1 MEQKVIEHWINGSHQ
16 PSSSNRYG
24 DIYNPATGKVIAKL
38 PMGNSDDLEKAVSAA
53 ELAFKSWSKTSIT
66 RRSQVLFKYKELLEL
81 NREELTR
88 LVTLEHG
95 KVLSDAAGSLQRGI
109 EVVDFACGIPHLLK
123 GEFSEQVGTGI
134 DCYSTRQPIG
144 VCSGVTPFNFPA
156 MVPMWM
162 FPIAIVCGNTFILK
176 PSEKNPSCSMKLAEL
191 MQEAGLPEGVM
202 NVVHGDKEMVNA
214 ILDHPTI
221 KTFSFV
227 GSTPVAQAVHSKAS
241 ANGKRV
247 QALGGAKNHAII
259 LADANIEQAANA
271 IIGAAYGSAGERCM
285 AISVAVAVESVAD
298 ALTKSLLEKAK
309 KLQIGPGDEPNNEMG
324 PLITAEHKGKVIDHI
339 DQGVESGATLLL
351 DGRQHPMTSNSEG
364 FFLGPTLF
372 DHVQKDMSIYLDEI
386 FGPVLV
392 MLRVKNFSEAIEL
405 ANQHQFGN
413 GVALFTTKGSAA
425 REFVNS
431 VQVGMVGINVAIP
444 VPLSFYTFGGWKD
457 SMYGSSNIYG
467 MDGVRFYTRTKTVT
481 TRWPDIDEDEDLN
494 LSMPT
499 VK

>member
-1 MEQKVIEHWINGSHQ
+1 MEQKVIEHWINGTHQ
-16 PSSSNRYG
+16 PSSSNRCG
-24 DIYNPATGKVIAKL
+24 DIYNPATGEVIAKL
-38 PMGNSDDLEKAVSAA
+38 PMGNSDDLDKAVKAA

-66 RRSQVLFKYKELLEL
+66 RRSQVLFKYKELLES

-88 LVTLEHG
+88 LITLEHG

-176 PSEKNPSCSMKLAEL
+176 PSEKDPSCAMKLAEL
-191 MQEAGLPEGVM
+191 MHEAGLPEGVM
-202 NVVHGDKEMVNA
+202 NVVHGDKEMVDA

-259 LADANIEQAANA
+259 LADADIEQAANA

-285 AISVAVAVESVAD
+285 AISVVVAVDSIAD
-298 ALTKSLLEKAK
+298 EMNKHLLEKASQ
-309 KLQIGPGDEPNNEMG
+309 LQIGPGDDPHNEMG
-324 PLITAEHKGKVIDHI
+324 PLITAEHKSKVIDYI
-339 DQGVESGATLLL
+339 DQGVESGARLLL
-351 DGRQHPMTSNSEG
+351 DGREHPMTRNSEG

-372 DHVQKDMSIYLDEI
+372 DHVQKNMSIYLDEI

-392 MLRVKNFSEAIEL
+392 MLRVQNFSEAIEL

-457 SMYGSSNIYG
+457 SIYGSSNIYG
-467 MDGVRFYTRTKTVT
+467 MDGVRFYTKTKTVT

>member
-1 MEQKVIEHWINGSHQ
+1 MEQKVIEHWINGTHE

-24 DIYNPATGKVIAKL
+24 DIYNPATGQVIAKL
-38 PMGNSDDLEKAVSAA
+38 PMGNSSDLDKAVNAA

-66 RRSQVLFKYKELLEL
+66 RRSQVLFKYKELLES

-88 LVTLEHG
+88 LITLEHG

-109 EVVDFACGIPHLLK
+109 EVVDFACGIPHLMK

-202 NVVHGDKEMVNA
+202 NVVHGDKEMVDA

-227 GSTPVAQAVHSKAS
+227 GSTPVAKAVHSKAS

-259 LADANIEQAANA
+259 LADADIEQAANA

-285 AISVAVAVESVAD
+285 AISVVVALESIAD
-298 ALTKSLLEKAK
+298 ELKTNLLEKASQ
-309 KLQIGPGDEPNNEMG
+309 LQIGPGDDPDNEMG
-324 PLITAEHKGKVIDHI
+324 PLITAEHKDKVINYI

-351 DGRQHPMTSNSEG
+351 DGREHPMTSSNEG

-372 DHVQKDMSIYLDEI
+372 DHVQRDMSIYLEEI

-392 MLRVKNFSEAIEL
+392 MLRVQNFSEAIEL

-457 SMYGSSNIYG
+457 SIYGSSNIYG
-467 MDGVRFYTRTKTVT
+467 MDGVRFYTKTKTVT